1 MSLKIGELAPDF
13 ELPSTSGSIFKL
25 REDMKGKAL
34 IIYFYPKDFT
44 RVCTQEACEFR
55 DHFGDLEGLDI
66 PVIGISRDSIK
77 THQEFKR
84 INKLPFELLSDKD
97 GKVCGRYKALIPIV
111 KMPKRITYLLDK
123 NHKIKAAYSNLF
135 GSTEHLKAMLKA
147 LEK

>member
-1 MSLKIGELAPDF
+1 MALKIGELAPDF
-13 ELPSTSGSIFKL
+13 ELPSTNGSIFKL
-25 REDMKGKAL
+25 RENMKEKAL

-44 RVCTQEACEFR
+44 KVCTQEACEFR
-55 DHFGDLEGLDI
+55 DHFAELKDLDI

-84 INKLPFELLSDKD
+84 INNLPFELLSDKD

-123 NHKIKAAYSNLF
+123 NHRIKAAYSNLF
-135 GSTEHLKAMLKA
+135 GSTEHLRAMLEA